1 MPLEDADTTD
11 FQITCPFCGEEVAV
25 YIEPDVIGS
34 LVMDCQVCCQP
45 WHVHV
50 TRDDDYRYVDVTR
63 GDGS

>member
-50 TRDDDYRYVDVTR
+50 TRDDDYRYVVVTR